1 MKCDDKETGVGEN
14 SHHDSAGTCE
24 VMLRAEIGFWRQLL
38 SGCDQAVPPE
48 TIERM
53 QQALAL
59 AELRF
64 LQLQRDVQAD
74 RVSCA
79 GPVWASRA
87 GSKALH

>member
-1 MKCDDKETGVGEN
+1 MKYDDNETGADEN
-14 SHHDSAGTCE
+14 SHHGSAGACE
-24 VMLRAEIGFWRQLL
+24 VMLRAEIGFWRELL
-38 SGCDQAVPPE
+38 NSCDQSVPPE
-48 TIERM
+48 NVERM

-64 LQLQRDVQAD
+64 LQLQRDVRAG

-87 GSKALH
+87 GSKSLH